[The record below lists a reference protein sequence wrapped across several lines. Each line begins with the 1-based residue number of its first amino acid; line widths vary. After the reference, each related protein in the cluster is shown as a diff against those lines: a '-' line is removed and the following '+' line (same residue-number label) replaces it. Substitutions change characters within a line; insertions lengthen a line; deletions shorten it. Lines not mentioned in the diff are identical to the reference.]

1 MARCCGLQARA
12 ATHASSARACASS
25 VPVGQQPL
33 NSRAGPYAHGRAAT
47 KQTGPEQVRQWPQ
60 VVGQVPAHGGQ
71 VARLGLQPLQLLVLA
86 PVRVLN
92 QHLVVLGMAP
102 SNLDGVAQ

>member
-1 MARCCGLQARA
+1 M
-12 ATHASSARACASS
+12 
-25 VPVGQQPL
+25 
-33 NSRAGPYAHGRAAT
+33 
-47 KQTGPEQVRQWPQ
+47 RQWPQ